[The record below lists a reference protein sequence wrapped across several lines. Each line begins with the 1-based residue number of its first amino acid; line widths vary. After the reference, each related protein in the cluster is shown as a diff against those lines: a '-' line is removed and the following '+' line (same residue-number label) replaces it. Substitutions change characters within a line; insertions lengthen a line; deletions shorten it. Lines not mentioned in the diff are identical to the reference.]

1 MKYRNEYKN
10 IWLLNTC
17 SVVEED
23 IGQKIVAKVVEDEPL
38 VNLRSQ
44 HRNAVNELAELNAQ
58 IVNNLSIKIE
68 GLRNRRLKESGVA

>member
-1 MKYRNEYKN
+1 MNRIEQLLPALNSDNYVKYRNEYKN

-58 IVNNLSIKIE
+58 
-68 GLRNRRLKESGVA
+68 